1 MFGGK
6 AARSYVARR
15 DEVAL
20 RFCSE
25 WFCSE
30 WKRATEGKCELQMQ
44 AGATQVGSHVLQM
57 QQTVNRDLE

>member
-20 RFCSE
+20 R
-25 WFCSE
+25 FCSE